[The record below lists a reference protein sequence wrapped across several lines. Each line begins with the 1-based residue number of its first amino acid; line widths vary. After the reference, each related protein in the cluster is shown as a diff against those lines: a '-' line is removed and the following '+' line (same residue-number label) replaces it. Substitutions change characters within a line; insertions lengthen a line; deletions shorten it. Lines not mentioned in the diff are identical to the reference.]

1 MPAQERQH
9 LGAGRRYNEGRMS
22 RKTSLARGTRGFLL
36 RSIDNIGG
44 LRYVFCVY
52 GVDHSFRDYELI
64 HSDLEVKIVDEE
76 ATFYD
81 AENGRDGRL
90 DHSPRTLGREE

>member
-1 MPAQERQH
+1 MKAT
-9 LGAGRRYNEGRMS
+9 

-36 RSIDNIGG
+36 RSVDDAGCS
-44 LRYVFCVY
+44 RYFFRAY
-52 GVDHSFRDYELI
+52 GADHSFRDYELI
-64 HSDLEVKIVDEE
+64 HSDLEIEIVDEE

-81 AENGRDGRL
+81 AEDGRAARL